1 MKKKYL
7 GIVAMLATVML
18 VFMTCGSDSSSAD
31 KANGSTK
38 GDKEVSG
45 SLTAVG
51 STALQPLVEANFP
64 KNLLTPTLK
73 HKSTCKAAVLELV

>member
-18 VFMTCGSDSSSAD
+18 VFAACGSDSSSAD

-51 STALQPLVEANFP
+51 STALQPLVEAT

>member
-7 GIVAMLATVML
+7 GIVAMLAAVML
-18 VFMTCGSDSSSAD
+18 VFAACGSDSSSAD

-45 SLTAVG
+45 SLTA
-51 STALQPLVEANFP
+51 
-64 KNLLTPTLK
+64 
-73 HKSTCKAAVLELV
+73 

>member
-7 GIVAMLATVML
+7 GIVAMLAAVML
-18 VFMTCGSDSSSAD
+18 VFAACGSDSSSSD

-51 STALQPLVEANFP
+51 STALQPLVEAASKEFTT
-64 KNLLTPTLK
+64 LTLK
-73 HKSTCKAAVLELV
+73 HKSMCKAAVLELV